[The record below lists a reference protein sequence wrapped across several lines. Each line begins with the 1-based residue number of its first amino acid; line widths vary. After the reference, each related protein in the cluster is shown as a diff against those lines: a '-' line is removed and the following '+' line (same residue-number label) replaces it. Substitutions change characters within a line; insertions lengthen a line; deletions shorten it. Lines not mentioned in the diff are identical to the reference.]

1 MLRFYFVRHGQTVS
15 NIQHTLQGY
24 SDTPLTDLGIQQGKQ
39 ACERMKTIPFLSL
52 YSSPSPRAYGTANL
66 IKGDR
71 LQEVIKLDGL
81 REMNFGTMEGQ
92 PELFDGCEDSIQRI
106 GYDWH
111 RFGGETIEDVTQR
124 LKDTLQLLADLHKA
138 KDGNL
143 LCVAHGFSILAAV
156 RAVDEKAYENCL
168 KEENFIRNC
177 AAVIIT
183 YEDGMFAIEEINT
196 YLDNVQ

>member
-52 YSSPSPRAYGTANL
+52 YSSPNPRAYGTASL

-92 PELFDGCEDSIQRI
+92 SELFNGCEDSIQRI

-111 RFGGETIEDVTQR
+111 RFGGETIEDVTRR
-124 LKDTLQLLADLHKA
+124 LQDTLQLLADLHKT

-168 KEENFIRNC
+168 KEGNFIRNC
-177 AAVIIT
+177 AVVIIT